1 MLIDSINIEAF
12 KGIKNELMLDLSRS
26 ITVIYSQNGVGKT
39 TIYDAVC
46 WLLSGK
52 ITRTKDLH
60 AGFARCRYSEQN
72 PSVQM
77 NYNSSKILRRELT
90 KSGKSK
96 LKVNAQIESEE
107 LDTNP
112 FDISN
117 AERLQWIYTNK
128 FLAETQLVPKIDNI
142 NSLNNEMSD
151 VVCDCLGFKEFDYKR
166 NILSEISEKMPQIV
180 LLEYNIK
187 NLTDLYNKNI
197 TFLNRLNKTIGEQ
210 KDILLNMLKELSHCL
225 NISIDMD
232 KINDSIGLKTTYKR
246 MFSQLIEEG
255 RSANKKKLVNK
266 SNFINDIVRKYP
278 GVFIYNL
285 LDNGKNKSDND
296 MEMFITCINNTLD
309 DNVKLTAHIDSIEKE
324 IKVIKEELAYFSKIL
339 FFKKDIDSDIINLEF
354 MKKKYFE
361 EKINNLRPDIMSIY
375 ERLQSTSIF
384 GYKVED
390 IFYKI
395 WEDLSYINCLSQTQS
410 IAFQLSVLLANA
422 RNKHGSYFL
431 DQPIVLFD
439 GLNKIAFIDIL
450 RLLVVENNFKD
461 LRFIITTSSRTTV
474 RHFREKFSLINDHEG
489 NSVIK
494 LYTLKGNPSIGVEAV
509 ERDKYIMGM

>member
-1 MLIDSINIEAF
+1 
-12 KGIKNELMLDLSRS
+12 
-26 ITVIYSQNGVGKT
+26 
-39 TIYDAVC
+39 
-46 WLLSGK
+46 
-52 ITRTKDLH
+52 
-60 AGFARCRYSEQN
+60 
-72 PSVQM
+72 
-77 NYNSSKILRRELT
+77 
-90 KSGKSK
+90 
-96 LKVNAQIESEE
+96 
-107 LDTNP
+107 
-112 FDISN
+112 
-117 AERLQWIYTNK
+117 
-128 FLAETQLVPKIDNI
+128 
-142 NSLNNEMSD
+142 
-151 VVCDCLGFKEFDYKR
+151 
-166 NILSEISEKMPQIV
+166 
-180 LLEYNIK
+180 
-187 NLTDLYNKNI
+187 
-197 TFLNRLNKTIGEQ
+197 
-210 KDILLNMLKELSHCL
+210 LSHCL

-232 KINDSIGLKTTYKR
+232 KINDSIGLKTIYKR